1 MPEVTVVIPTQSR
14 WGRLSTRALPTAMAQ
29 AGVDL
34 EVIVVDDASADDT
47 AANLGLLSDEP
58 RLRVVAHSKP
68 RGLAHARNSGIAAAR
83 GEWVAFL
90 DDDDVWSPF
99 KLRRQLDAAQA
110 ANASFVYSTALYVD
124 TDGKSVE
131 LAAAPDPDALAARL
145 LSGEAIPAG
154 GSNVIVKTSAIR
166 KVGGFDEA
174 FVHLSDFDCW
184 IRLDRVCR
192 VAASEEPLVAY
203 MQHSEAMHL
212 RKARHVVSDVRRLHR
227 KYRSDYAVLGREF
240 DGEGF
245 LLFIAHQH
253 RVAGRR
259 FRAAGVH
266 LIAGARYRSPRHF
279 GRAIVL
285 LTGERGMAA
294 ARRVSRSHR
303 GVRQTPRPRSVEAAP
318 TWLAPY
324 LS

>member
-1 MPEVTVVIPTQSR
+1 MPEVTVVVPTQSR
-14 WGRLSTRALPTAMAQ
+14 WRRLSTRALPSALAQ
-29 AGVDL
+29 VGVDF
-34 EVIVVDDASADDT
+34 EIVVVDDASADGT
-47 AANLGLLSDEP
+47 VAHLGLLRDEP
-58 RLRVVAHSKP
+58 RLRVVRHAKP
-68 RGLAHARNSGIAAAR
+68 RGLAHARNTGVAAAR

-110 ANASFVYSTALYVD
+110 ADASFVYSPALYVD
-124 TDGKSVE
+124 S
-131 LAAAPDPDALAARL
+131 LAKTIEFEAAPDPTSLAARL

-154 GSNVIVKTSAIR
+154 GSNVMVKTSAMR
-166 KVGGFDEA
+166 RVGGFDAA

-184 IRLDRVCR
+184 IRLDRICR
-192 VAASEEPLVAY
+192 VASCAEPVLAY
-203 MQHSEAMHL
+203 MQHSQAMHL

-227 KYRSDYAVLGREF
+227 KYPTDYAALGREF

-245 LLFIAHQH
+245 LVFIAHQH
-253 RVAGRR
+253 RAAGRR
-259 FRAAGVH
+259 LRAAGVH
-266 LIAGARYRSPRHF
+266 FVAGARYRSLRHL
-279 GRAIVL
+279 GRAVVL

-294 ARRVSRSHR
+294 ARRISPARK
-303 GVRQTPRPRSVEAAP
+303 PRADAVGPRSVEAAP